1 MVHTIG
7 SSFDTEVVQNLVLQG
22 ERWINE
28 KKGLVELDFS
38 GQRSSIFQVL
48 ERIEKWEVQGTEML
62 LGKIFDEIGFD
73 KIGDKI
79 FRKLVIGRLVYAAS
93 KLKTVDLLAQY
104 NDYYLDVQ
112 SVYRYMDKL
121 YNSQKELVQQISYEH
136 TVKVLN
142 QRPSIVF
149 YDVTTLYFEV
159 DQEDSLRKTG
169 FSKEGRHQN
178 PQIVLGLL
186 VSLDGYPLA
195 YEIFEGNKFE
205 GHTML
210 PVVETFKNKYSL
222 DKLVIIADS
231 GLLSNANVEALQK
244 EGYEYILG
252 ARIKSEK
259 QPTRDLITKLGL
271 GNGEC
276 QWVDNGPLRKLL
288 VSYSEARAKKD
299 KLNREKGLKKLQKQI
314 LSGKL
319 TKANINNKGYN
330 KYLRMEGSIQIS
342 IDLEKFKADG
352 QWDGLKGYITN
363 TNLSKEEIIESYGQ
377 LWKIEKAFRIS
388 KSDLKIRPIFHYRQ
402 RRIEAHICI
411 TFAAYKVYKELERQ
425 LKSLGSKLSPEKA
438 IEIAKTVIA
447 IHLTIP
453 STNEPVKKLLLLND
467 KQKSL
472 FSLFNLT
479 QI

>member
-1 MVHTIG
+1 
-7 SSFDTEVVQNLVLQG
+7 
-22 ERWINE
+22 
-28 KKGLVELDFS
+28 
-38 GQRSSIFQVL
+38 
-48 ERIEKWEVQGTEML
+48 
-62 LGKIFDEIGFD
+62 
-73 KIGDKI
+73 
-79 FRKLVIGRLVYAAS
+79 
-93 KLKTVDLLAQY
+93 
-104 NDYYLDVQ
+104 
-112 SVYRYMDKL
+112 
-121 YNSQKELVQQISYEH
+121 
-136 TVKVLN
+136 
-142 QRPSIVF
+142 
-149 YDVTTLYFEV
+149 
-159 DQEDSLRKTG
+159 
-169 FSKEGRHQN
+169 
-178 PQIVLGLL
+178 
-186 VSLDGYPLA
+186 
-195 YEIFEGNKFE
+195 
-205 GHTML
+205 
-210 PVVETFKNKYSL
+210 
-222 DKLVIIADS
+222 
-231 GLLSNANVEALQK
+231 
-244 EGYEYILG
+244 
-252 ARIKSEK
+252 
-259 QPTRDLITKLGL
+259 LITKLGL

>member
-1 MVHTIG
+1 MARTIG
-7 SSFDTEVVQNLVLQG
+7 SSADPETVQNLVLQG
-22 ERWINE
+22 ERWINDH
-28 KKGLVELDFS
+28 KGVIELDFS
-38 GQRSSIFQVL
+38 GQRSSTLQVL
-48 ERIEKWEVQGTEML
+48 ERIDKWEVLGTEML
-62 LGKIFDEIGFD
+62 LGKIFDEIGFN
-73 KIGDKI
+73 KIGDEI
-79 FRKLVIGRLVYAAS
+79 FRKLVIGRLVYSAS
-93 KLKTVDLLAQY
+93 KLRTVDLLAQY
-104 NDYYLDVQ
+104 NNYYLDVQ

-121 YNSQKELVQQISYEH
+121 YNHQKEFVQQISYEH

-142 QRPSIVF
+142 QTPSIVF

-186 VSLDGYPLA
+186 VSIDGYPLA

-210 PVVETFKNKYSL
+210 PVVEAFKNKYSL
-222 DKLVIIADS
+222 DRLVVIADS

-244 EGYEYILG
+244 EGYGYILG
-252 ARIKSEK
+252 ARIKNEK
-259 QPTRDLITKLGL
+259 QPTKDLITKIGL

-276 QWVDNGPLRKLL
+276 QWVDNDPLKKLL

-299 KLNREKGLKKLQKQI
+299 KLNREKGLKKLQKRI

-319 TKANINNKGYN
+319 TKAHINNKGYN
-330 KYLRMEGSIQIS
+330 KYLRMEGSIQVS
-342 IDLEKFKADG
+342 IDLEKFEADS

-363 TNLSKEEIIESYGQ
+363 TSLSKEEVIENYGQ

-388 KSDLKIRPIFHYRQ
+388 KSDLKIRPVFHYRQ

-447 IHLTIP
+447 IHLTVP

-467 KQKSL
+467 KQKDL
-472 FSLFNLT
+472 FGLFNLT